1 MEQNRAGG
9 GAVQRRLNCI
19 ESGNETN
26 VARRGNPA
34 CARDAGPKSG
44 LSPPAARQAVSGS
57 DKEY

>member
-1 MEQNRAGG
+1 M
-9 GAVQRRLNCI
+9 QRRLNCI

-26 VARRGNPA
+26 GRSTGHPA